1 MNLQA
6 RRSVNTESTR
16 NSHVKIKFSNPFAQ
30 YQREVGVIVFAS
42 FFVAVGFGIISPTL
56 PLFARSFG
64 VTNAQVGAILAAFAF
79 ARFATGLISGKLVDH
94 FGERWV
100 YSFGI
105 GFVSITSFAA
115 GFAQSYEQLLI
126 FRAVGGFGSSMFSVA
141 AGSILMRAVDDD
153 HRARVQSLYNGSFLV
168 GMMAGPVVGGALSG
182 FSLRAPLI
190 IYGFLLIGASAS
202 GAILLRNSTLAAK
215 PTVQQE
221 RATITLKS
229 ALAMKPYR
237 SALIISFITSWVLFG
252 MSRSILPLFM
262 VEEIK
267 VSPSYMGLGFTIT
280 TIINGAF
287 MLRAGK
293 LSDSNGRRYSAVI
306 GTSLVTLFI
315 LAIAFT
321 TQPWMF
327 LAASVIVGFGGAFLS
342 TTPSAIVGD
351 VLEGKGGQVIGL
363 FQMAGDAGA
372 MVAPIILGAIADG
385 YGYRPAFIA
394 SAVLMLV
401 AVLVSTK
408 LPETRSSHLGQSS
421 NN

>member
-1 MNLQA
+1 MRNLK
-6 RRSVNTESTR
+6 S
-16 NSHVKIKFSNPFAQ
+16 KFNNPFAEFP
-30 YQREVGVIVFAS
+30 REVGVLVFAS

-64 VTNAQVGAILAAFAF
+64 VNHAQVGAILAAFAF

-94 FGERWV
+94 FGERLV

-115 GFAQSYEQLLI
+115 GFAQSYDQLLI

-141 AGSILMRAVDDD
+141 AGSILLRAVDDD
-153 HRARVQSLYNGSFLV
+153 HRARAQSLYNGSFLI

-182 FSLRAPLI
+182 FSLRAPMI

-202 GAILLRNSTLAAK
+202 GAFLLRNSTLAAK
-215 PTVQQE
+215 PTATQE
-221 RATITLKS
+221 RNTITLRS
-229 ALAMKPYR
+229 ALALKPYR

-267 VSPSYMGLGFTIT
+267 VSPSFMGLGFTIST
-280 TIINGAF
+280 VINGIF
-287 MLRAGK
+287 LMKAGK
-293 LSDSNGRRYSAVI
+293 LSDINGRRYSAVI
-306 GTSLVTLFI
+306 GTSFLTLFI
-315 LAIAFT
+315 LALALT
-321 TQPWMF
+321 TEPWMF

-372 MVAPIILGAIADG
+372 MVAPLILGAIADG
-385 YGYRPAFIA
+385 YGYRPAFLV
-394 SAVLMLV
+394 SAALMLV
-401 AVLVSTK
+401 AVAVSIK

-421 NN
+421 K

>member
-1 MNLQA
+1 MKQQVRLSGNSKA
-6 RRSVNTESTR
+6 KEISVKN
-16 NSHVKIKFSNPFAQ
+16 KFTNPFAEFP
-30 YQREVGVIVFAS
+30 REVGVLVFAS

-64 VTNAQVGAILAAFAF
+64 VSHAQVGAILAAFAF

-94 FGERWV
+94 FGERLV

-105 GFVSITSFAA
+105 GFVSVTSFAA
-115 GFAQSYEQLLI
+115 GFAQNYDQLLI

-141 AGSILMRAVDDD
+141 AGSILLRAVDDD
-153 HRARVQSLYNGSFLV
+153 HRARAQSLYNGSFLI

-182 FSLRAPLI
+182 FSLRAPMI

-202 GAILLRNSTLAAK
+202 GAFLLRNSALAAK
-215 PTVQQE
+215 PTAKEE
-221 RATITLKS
+221 RETITLKS
-229 ALAMKPYR
+229 ALALKPYR

-267 VSPSYMGLGFTIT
+267 VSPSFMGLGFTIS
-280 TIINGAF
+280 TIINGVF
-287 MLRAGK
+287 LLKAGK
-293 LSDSNGRRYSAVI
+293 LSDLNGRRYSAVL
-306 GTSLVTLFI
+306 GTSFLTLFI
-315 LAIAFT
+315 LALALT
-321 TQPWMF
+321 TKPWMF
-327 LAASVIVGFGGAFLS
+327 IAASVIVGFGGAFLS

-372 MVAPIILGAIADG
+372 MVAPLILGAIADG
-385 YGYRPAFIA
+385 YGYRPAFLI
-394 SAVLMLV
+394 SAALMLV
-401 AVLVSTK
+401 AVAVSIK

-421 NN
+421 

>member
-1 MNLQA
+1 MRNLK
-6 RRSVNTESTR
+6 SKLN
-16 NSHVKIKFSNPFAQ
+16 NPFAEFP
-30 YQREVGVIVFAS
+30 REVGVLVFAS

-64 VTNAQVGAILAAFAF
+64 VNHAQVGAILAAFAF

-94 FGERWV
+94 FGERLV

-115 GFAQSYEQLLI
+115 GFAQSYDQLLI

-141 AGSILMRAVDDD
+141 AGSILLRAVDDD
-153 HRARVQSLYNGSFLV
+153 HRARAQSLYNGSFLI

-182 FSLRAPLI
+182 FSLRAPMI

-202 GAILLRNSTLAAK
+202 GAFLLRNSTLAAK
-215 PTVQQE
+215 PTATQE
-221 RATITLKS
+221 RNTITLRS
-229 ALAMKPYR
+229 ALALKPYR

-267 VSPSYMGLGFTIT
+267 VSPSFMGLGFTIST
-280 TIINGAF
+280 VINGIF
-287 MLRAGK
+287 LMKAGK
-293 LSDSNGRRYSAVI
+293 LSDINGRRYSAVI
-306 GTSLVTLFI
+306 GTSFLTLFI
-315 LAIAFT
+315 LALALT
-321 TQPWMF
+321 TEPWMF

-372 MVAPIILGAIADG
+372 MVAPLILGAIADG
-385 YGYRPAFIA
+385 YGYRPAFLV
-394 SAVLMLV
+394 SAALILV
-401 AVLVSTK
+401 AVAVSIK

-421 NN
+421 K